1 MTVQRKVPK
10 SYFQSQLLMLKIDG
24 IFFDFFCIALVNI
37 NLGDYFSLKTFFLVS
52 TLLLKSCPIFWRA
65 DINWEIFF
73 SLKFDD
79 SLLKILLF
87 RTRHLW
93 NSKTEPIL
101 QYLSTVLCMLVR
113 ISLFS
118 RFWRNHPYCRNKRY
132 IICKPRWFS
141 FRKNKTFF

>member
-1 MTVQRKVPK
+1 
-10 SYFQSQLLMLKIDG
+10 
-24 IFFDFFCIALVNI
+24 
-37 NLGDYFSLKTFFLVS
+37 
-52 TLLLKSCPIFWRA
+52 
-65 DINWEIFF
+65 
-73 SLKFDD
+73 
-79 SLLKILLF
+79 LLKILLF

-93 NSKTEPIL
+93 NSKTEPIFK
-101 QYLSTVLCMLVR
+101 YLSTVLCMLVR